1 MHRDFGSEEGES
13 PHGHTALTD
22 RASSPRRRRIAAAA
36 AALTVAAATVATTLL
51 TGASPAAAA
60 SYQRG
65 PDPTVQSVTAT
76 RGTFA
81 TAEITVPTGNGF
93 NGGKIYY
100 PTDTSQGT
108 WGAIAAVP
116 GYTASWAAEGAWM
129 GPWLASFGFVVIGI
143 DTNSPTDYD
152 TARGTQL
159 LAALDYLTGQ
169 STVRDRVD
177 PNRLAVLGHSMGG
190 GGAIS
195 AAMRRPSLKAAIPL
209 APASFS
215 QNLSNVRVPTLIIGA
230 RDDGTI
236 TPSSIDTLWASKPAT
251 TKGARV
257 ELTSGGHGFPTW
269 GNSQVTRREIP
280 WLKIFLDNDN
290 RYAQFLCP
298 SLADSTGVSRYVS
311 ECPYGS
317 PTSPS
322 SQSPSSGPSTPPAGG
337 AGPVHAVGADRCLDV
352 PNASQAN
359 NTQLEIWDC
368 NGGTNQRFT
377 TTNAKQLT
385 VYGNKCLDASG
396 HGRTNGTPVIIW
408 DCGSGTNQQW
418 NINTNGT
425 ITGAES
431 GLCLDVTGG
440 STTNGA
446 LVQLWTCNGGSQ
458 QQWRIG

>member
-1 MHRDFGSEEGES
+1 MLGVA
-13 PHGHTALTD
+13 TAT
-22 RASSPRRRRIAAAA
+22 
-36 AALTVAAATVATTLL
+36 ATVL
-51 TGASPAAAA
+51 TGPASAA
-60 SYQRG
+60 STQRG
-65 PDPTVQSVTAT
+65 PDPTVASVAAD

-81 TAEITVPTGNGF
+81 TAEITVPSGFGF
-93 NGGKIYY
+93 NGAKIYY

-116 GYTASWAAEGAWM
+116 GYTATWAREGAWM

-143 DTNSPTDYD
+143 DTNSPTDGD

-169 STVRDRVD
+169 SAVRDRVD

-195 AAMRRPSLKAAIPL
+195 AAMRRPSLKAAVPL

-215 QNLSNVRVPTLIIGA
+215 QNLSNVRVPMLIMGA

-236 TPSSIDTLWASKPAT
+236 TPSSIDSLWASKPAT
-251 TKGARV
+251 TKGARA
-257 ELTSGGHGFPTW
+257 ELTSGGHAFPTW
-269 GNSQVTRREIP
+269 GNSLVTRREIP
-280 WLKIFLDNDN
+280 WLKIFLDNDG

-317 PTSPS
+317 SNPPS
-322 SQSPSSGPSTPPAGG
+322 SQPPSSQPPGT
-337 AGPVHAVGADRCLDV
+337 AGPVHAVGAGKCLDV

-359 NTQLEIWDC
+359 NTQLAIWDC
-368 NGGTNQRFT
+368 NSGSNQRWT
-377 TTNAKQLT
+377 YTGGKQLR
-385 VYGNKCLDASG
+385 VYANKCLDASG
-396 HGRTNGTPVIIW
+396 HGRSNGTAVIIW

-418 NINTNGT
+418 NVNANGT
-425 ITGAES
+425 ITGVES
-431 GLCLDVTGG
+431 GLCLDVAGS

-446 LVQLWTCNGGSQ
+446 LIQLWSCNGGNN
-458 QQWRIG
+458 QQWRLG